1 MQLATFL
8 LVLEDYMLPC
18 LNKKLFGIDCPGCGL
33 QRSIVLFLK
42 GDFSAAFD
50 MYPAIFTLIP
60 LVLFAITSQFI
71 RFRFDSTIKVTLG
84 ILSGS
89 IILVN
94 YILKMTHLTH

>member
-8 LVLEDYMLPC
+8 LTLEDYMLPC

-33 QRSIVLFLK
+33 QRSIVLFFK

-60 LVLFAITSQFI
+60 LVMFAFASQFI
-71 RFRFDSTIKVTLG
+71 RFRFDTHIKMALG

-89 IILVN
+89 IIIVN
-94 YILKMTHLTH
+94 YIFKMTHLTH

>member
-1 MQLATFL
+1 MQLAAIL

-33 QRSIVLFLK
+33 QRSIVLFFK
-42 GDFSAAFD
+42 GDLSAAFD

-71 RFRFDSTIKVTLG
+71 RFRFDTTIKITLG

-89 IILVN
+89 IIVVN